1 MNDFPLDEPRY
12 SRILAAQLA
21 NISLELLERC
31 ETERLIEVRIIQGGQ
46 PGYSA
51 SDIRHLA
58 LIHRMHEVLGVDMQD
73 LEVVLHLR
81 NQLLALQEQMQ
92 EMERQWL
99 AREEKLLDEMLD
111 LRRRLADDADWE

>member
-1 MNDFPLDEPRY
+1 MNDSSQDQLRY
-12 SRILAAQLA
+12 TRTIAVQLA
-21 NISLELLERC
+21 EISQEFLERC
-31 ETERLIEVRIIQGGQ
+31 EAERLIEVRTAQADETS
-46 PGYSA
+46 YSA
-51 SDIRHLA
+51 RDIRHLA

-99 AREEKLLDEMLD
+99 AREEKLLDELLD

>member
-21 NISLELLERC
+21 SISLELLERC

-51 SDIRHLA
+51 RDIRHLA
-58 LIHRMHEVLGVDMQD
+58 LIRRLHEDLELEFPT
-73 LEVVLHLR
+73 LEVVLNMR
-81 NQLLALQEQMQ
+81 SQLLDLQDQIE
-92 EMERQWL
+92 ELERQMI
-99 AREEKLLDEMLD
+99 AREERLMREVVS
-111 LRRRLADDADWE
+111 LRRRYADGADWG